1 MKVPCQVFTFREL
14 IIQKRQF
21 GGKQGFVDTFS
32 YFRGEMEEV
41 VASVFDLMG
50 KTADPNLEDE
60 FLKHRVDCM
69 FHVSE
74 KLLNY

>member
-1 MKVPCQVFTFREL
+1 
-14 IIQKRQF
+14 
-21 GGKQGFVDTFS
+21 
-32 YFRGEMEEV
+32 MEEV

-69 FHVSE
+69 FHVSYRYDPV
-74 KLLNY
+74 KYQDVNKTCFDFRNWI

>member
-1 MKVPCQVFTFREL
+1 
-14 IIQKRQF
+14 
-21 GGKQGFVDTFS
+21 
-32 YFRGEMEEV
+32 MEEV

-69 FHVSE
+69 FHVSNNPTE
-74 KLLNY
+74 LTKYVE

>member
-1 MKVPCQVFTFREL
+1 
-14 IIQKRQF
+14 
-21 GGKQGFVDTFS
+21 
-32 YFRGEMEEV
+32 MEEV

-69 FHVSE
+69 FHVSNHPTE
-74 KLLNY
+74 LTKDVCRIEELF